1 MKVKEM
7 INSLEEMDRDLEVL
21 VLIEGDDNDYPIS
34 GVREGELED
43 EDEKMTE
50 DVVFIMA

>member
-7 INSLEEMDRDLEVL
+7 IDNLEEMDRDLEVM
-21 VLIEGDDNDYPIS
+21 VLIKGDDNDYPIS

-43 EDEKMTE
+43 DEQETTE
-50 DVVFIMA
+50 DVVFVMA